1 MLEEA
6 RPKQR
11 MVTIGEESACLLALN
26 PFLAEVLPRILVF
39 CQRHPRVEMAFV
51 GDAVAKD
58 VVEGIDQGVTES
70 GVLTTRA
77 S

>member
-11 MVTIGEESACLLALN
+11 MVIIGEKSACLLALN
-26 PFLAEVLPRILVF
+26 PFMTEVLPSAPVA

-58 VVEGIDQGVTES
+58 VLEGIDQGVTE
-70 GVLTTRA
+70 GVVLATGT